1 MNFRPGSAFAIL
13 FIALL
18 AASCTAQ
25 SIDVDITPAHE
36 TNRFIPNQTLG
47 AGIDRI
53 SVEAID
59 KDLTPAALKPVFTA
73 GWGPVT
79 FRQNTELFVQAWHWN
94 PKGTWSDPSGKGYF
108 TGATDSTDNARYSY
122 GYDLPHRG
130 MTRNDGTG
138 NSGFSR
144 LTDGDLNT
152 YWKSN
157 PYLTKRFTGEDDH
170 SQWVT
175 LDLGSQVEINA
186 IRIAWAAPYATQYR
200 VQYWTGARDPFER
213 PAGGIWQTFPLG

>member
-1 MNFRPGSAFAIL
+1 MKLGSPVVFAFAL
-13 FIALL
+13 IA
-18 AASCTAQ
+18 ACCSAQ
-25 SIDVDITPAHE
+25 TIDVDITPAHE
-36 TNRFIPNQTLG
+36 TNRFVPNQTLG

-59 KDLTPAALKPVFTA
+59 KDLTPEALKPVFTA

-144 LTDGDLNT
+144 LTDGDLDT

-157 PYLTKRFTGEDDH
+157 PYLTKRWTGESDSARRDGRG
-170 SQWVT
+170 SA
-175 LDLGSQVEINA
+175 LG
-186 IRIAWAAPYATQYR
+186 RLGTGRAA
-200 VQYWTGARDPFER
+200 
-213 PAGGIWQTFPLG
+213 

>member
-73 GWGPVT
+73 GWGAGTV
-79 FRQNTELFVQAWHWN
+79 RQNNELFVQAWHLN
-94 PKGTWSDPSGKGYF
+94 PKSKWGGASGKGYF
-108 TGATDSTDNARYSY
+108 TDATDSTDKTPYSFCHQ
-122 GYDLPHRG
+122 L
-130 MTRNDGTG
+130 
-138 NSGFSR
+138 
-144 LTDGDLNT
+144 
-152 YWKSN
+152 
-157 PYLTKRFTGEDDH
+157 
-170 SQWVT
+170 
-175 LDLGSQVEINA
+175 
-186 IRIAWAAPYATQYR
+186 
-200 VQYWTGARDPFER
+200 
-213 PAGGIWQTFPLG
+213 